1 MPNNTPYSLPK
12 NSKSWQLALDSV
24 STLLPAGVSSADLD
38 TLQSLPIFALIVVL
52 PATQAHQVVN
62 VHDYVQAWVDDQP
75 NWALVT
81 VTDDAVAERLPI
93 VIQDPS
99 TLENTD
105 QPHPAGQASTIT
117 PATVHRY
124 LLIPTT
130 GALMHPEKKS
140 AAAHIIDEQLTTRLR
155 QKLYEQVNQ
164 QVNPAAAPTDS
175 NAEVVDCHI
184 LSIGHMLRPHKLA
197 CFDMDSTL
205 IEQEVIDELAK
216 AAGIGEEVAAITES
230 AMRGEIEF
238 DESFAK
244 RLALLEGLS
253 TDVLDDICSQLTL
266 SRGAKFTLAALKAL
280 DYHTV
285 LVSGGFTYFAQHI
298 AAQLGIDE
306 VHANNLDID
315 SGEVTGYVQM
325 PIVNGERK
333 AMLTAK
339 IAQRLG
345 VEMTQVVCIGDGA
358 NDLPMMATADLGIAY
373 QAKPIVQARADAA
386 INVTGLEGVLY
397 ALGYPAP
404 QV

>member
-24 STLLPAGVSSADLD
+24 SSLLPTGVSSADLD

-52 PATQAHQVVN
+52 PSTSASALLN

-81 VTDDAVAERLPI
+81 VTDDADAERLPI
-93 VIQDPS
+93 TIADTGNLNGS
-99 TLENTD
+99 D
-105 QPHPAGQASTIT
+105 QACAIT
-117 PATVHRY
+117 PVTVHRY

-155 QKLYEQVNQ
+155 QKLHEQVSQ
-164 QVNPAAAPTDS
+164 QVSHMAETTDS
-175 NAEVVDCHI
+175 YAEVVDCHI

-216 AAGIGEEVAAITES
+216 AAGIGDAVATITES
-230 AMRGEIEF
+230 AMRGEIDF

-253 TDVLDDICSQLTL
+253 TEVLDDICHQLTL

-280 DYHTV
+280 GYHTV
-285 LVSGGFTYFAQHI
+285 LVSGGFTYFAQHV

-306 VHANNLDID
+306 VHANTLDID

-339 IAQRLG
+339 IAERLG
-345 VEMTQVVCIGDGA
+345 IEMSQVVCIGDGA

-373 QAKPIVQARADAA
+373 QAKPIVQSRADAA

-397 ALGYPAP
+397 ALGYPAAQP
-404 QV
+404 TA

>member
-24 STLLPAGVSSADLD
+24 SSLLPTGISSADLD
-38 TLQSLPIFALIVVL
+38 ALQSLPIFALIVVL
-52 PATQAHQVVN
+52 PSTSASPVLN
-62 VHDYVQAWVDDQP
+62 VHEYVQAWVDDQP

-81 VTDDAVAERLPI
+81 VTDDATAERLPI
-93 VIQDPS
+93 PIAD
-99 TLENTD
+99 TGTNNGAE
-105 QPHPAGQASTIT
+105 QARSIT
-117 PATVHRY
+117 PVSVHRY

-155 QKLYEQVNQ
+155 QKLTEQVN
-164 QVNPAAAPTDS
+164 NAADTASTH
-175 NAEVVDCHI
+175 AEVVDCHI

-216 AAGIGEEVAAITES
+216 AAGIGEAVATITES

-253 TDVLDDICSQLTL
+253 TDVLDDICGQLTL

-280 DYHTV
+280 GYHTV
-285 LVSGGFTYFAQHI
+285 LVSGGFTYFAKHI

-339 IAQRLG
+339 IAERLG
-345 VEMTQVVCIGDGA
+345 IEMTQVVCIGDGA

-373 QAKPIVQARADAA
+373 QAKPIVQSRADAA

-404 QV
+404 QASSL

>member
-1 MPNNTPYSLPK
+1 
-12 NSKSWQLALDSV
+12 LD
-24 STLLPAGVSSADLD
+24 A
-38 TLQSLPIFALIVVL
+38 LQSLPIFALIVVL
-52 PATQAHQVVN
+52 PSTSASPVLN
-62 VHDYVQAWVDDQP
+62 VHEYVQAWVDDQP

-81 VTDDAVAERLPI
+81 VTDDATAERLPI
-93 VIQDPS
+93 TIAD
-99 TLENTD
+99 TGTNNGAE
-105 QPHPAGQASTIT
+105 QARSIT
-117 PATVHRY
+117 PVSVHRY

-155 QKLYEQVNQ
+155 QKLTEQVNNT
-164 QVNPAAAPTDS
+164 VDTASTHS
-175 NAEVVDCHI
+175 EVVDCHI

-216 AAGIGEEVAAITES
+216 AAGIGEAVATITES

-253 TDVLDDICSQLTL
+253 TDVLDDICGQLTL

-280 DYHTV
+280 GYHTV
-285 LVSGGFTYFAQHI
+285 LVSGGFTYFAKHI

-339 IAQRLG
+339 IAERLG
-345 VEMTQVVCIGDGA
+345 IEMTQVVCIGDGA

-373 QAKPIVQARADAA
+373 QAKPIVQSRADAA

-404 QV
+404 QASSL

>member
-24 STLLPAGVSSADLD
+24 SSLLPTGISSADLD
-38 TLQSLPIFALIVVL
+38 ALQSLPIFALIVVL
-52 PATQAHQVVN
+52 PSTSASPVLN
-62 VHDYVQAWVDDQP
+62 VHEYVQAWVDDQP

-81 VTDDAVAERLPI
+81 VTDDATAERLPI
-93 VIQDPS
+93 TIAD
-99 TLENTD
+99 TGTNNGAE
-105 QPHPAGQASTIT
+105 QASSIT
-117 PATVHRY
+117 PVSIHRY

-155 QKLYEQVNQ
+155 QKLTEEVNNT
-164 QVNPAAAPTDS
+164 VDTTNTP
-175 NAEVVDCHI
+175 AEVVDCHI

-216 AAGIGEEVAAITES
+216 AAGIGEAVATITES

-253 TDVLDDICSQLTL
+253 TDVLDDICGQLTL

-280 DYHTV
+280 GYHTV
-285 LVSGGFTYFAQHI
+285 LVSGGFTYFAKHI

-339 IAQRLG
+339 IAERLG
-345 VEMTQVVCIGDGA
+345 IEMTQVVCIGDGA

-373 QAKPIVQARADAA
+373 QAKPIVQSRADAA

-404 QV
+404 QASFL

>member
-24 STLLPAGVSSADLD
+24 SSLLPTGISSADLD
-38 TLQSLPIFALIVVL
+38 ALQSLPIFALIVVL
-52 PATQAHQVVN
+52 PSTSASPVLN
-62 VHDYVQAWVDDQP
+62 VHEYVQAWVDDQP

-81 VTDDAVAERLPI
+81 VTDDATAERLPI
-93 VIQDPS
+93 PIADTS
-99 TLENTD
+99 TNNGAE
-105 QPHPAGQASTIT
+105 QARSIT
-117 PATVHRY
+117 PVSVHRY

-155 QKLYEQVNQ
+155 QKLTEQVNQ
-164 QVNPAAAPTDS
+164 TADTASTH
-175 NAEVVDCHI
+175 AEVVDCHI

-216 AAGIGEEVAAITES
+216 AAGIGEAVATITES

-253 TDVLDDICSQLTL
+253 TDVLDDICGQLTL

-280 DYHTV
+280 GYHTV
-285 LVSGGFTYFAQHI
+285 LVSGGFTYFAKHI

-339 IAQRLG
+339 IAERLG
-345 VEMTQVVCIGDGA
+345 IEMTQVVCIGDGA
-358 NDLPMMATADLGIAY
+358 NDLPMMTTADLGIAY
-373 QAKPIVQARADAA
+373 QAKPIVQSRADAA

-404 QV
+404 QDSSL

>member
-24 STLLPAGVSSADLD
+24 SSLLPTGVSSADLD

-52 PATQAHQVVN
+52 PSTSASALLN

-81 VTDDAVAERLPI
+81 VTDDADAERLPI
-93 VIQDPS
+93 TIADTGNLNGS
-99 TLENTD
+99 D
-105 QPHPAGQASTIT
+105 QACAIT
-117 PATVHRY
+117 PVTVHRY

-155 QKLYEQVNQ
+155 QKLHEQVSQ
-164 QVNPAAAPTDS
+164 QVSHTAETTDS
-175 NAEVVDCHI
+175 YAEVVDCHT

-216 AAGIGEEVAAITES
+216 AAGIGDAVATITES

-253 TDVLDDICSQLTL
+253 TEVLDDICHQLTL

-280 DYHTV
+280 GYHTV
-285 LVSGGFTYFAQHI
+285 LVSGGFTYFAQHV

-306 VHANNLDID
+306 VHANTLDID

-339 IAQRLG
+339 IAERLG
-345 VEMTQVVCIGDGA
+345 IEMSQVVCIGDGA

-373 QAKPIVQARADAA
+373 QAKPIVQSRADAA

-397 ALGYPAP
+397 ALGYPAAQP
-404 QV
+404 TA

>member
-24 STLLPAGVSSADLD
+24 SSLLPTGISSADLD
-38 TLQSLPIFALIVVL
+38 ALQSLPIFALIVVL
-52 PATQAHQVVN
+52 PSTSASPVLN
-62 VHDYVQAWVDDQP
+62 VHEYVQAWVDDQP

-81 VTDDAVAERLPI
+81 VTDDATAERLPVAI
-93 VIQDPS
+93 AD
-99 TLENTD
+99 TGTNNGAE
-105 QPHPAGQASTIT
+105 QASSIT
-117 PATVHRY
+117 PVSVHRY

-155 QKLYEQVNQ
+155 QKLTEQVTQ
-164 QVNPAAAPTDS
+164 QVNNAADTASTH
-175 NAEVVDCHI
+175 AEVVDCHI

-216 AAGIGEEVAAITES
+216 AAGIGEAVATITES

-253 TDVLDDICSQLTL
+253 TDVLDDICGQLTL

-280 DYHTV
+280 GYHTV
-285 LVSGGFTYFAQHI
+285 LVSGGFTYFAKHI

-339 IAQRLG
+339 IAERLG
-345 VEMTQVVCIGDGA
+345 IEMTQVVCIGDGA

-373 QAKPIVQARADAA
+373 QAKPIVQSRADAA

-404 QV
+404 QTSSL

>member
-24 STLLPAGVSSADLD
+24 SSLLPTGISSADLD
-38 TLQSLPIFALIVVL
+38 ALQSLPIFALIVVL
-52 PATQAHQVVN
+52 PNTSASPVLN
-62 VHDYVQAWVDDQP
+62 VHEYVQAWVDDQP

-81 VTDDAVAERLPI
+81 VTDDATAERLPI
-93 VIQDPS
+93 AIAD
-99 TLENTD
+99 TGTNNGAE
-105 QPHPAGQASTIT
+105 QASSIT
-117 PATVHRY
+117 PVSVHRY

-155 QKLYEQVNQ
+155 QKLTEQVN
-164 QVNPAAAPTDS
+164 NAADTASTH
-175 NAEVVDCHI
+175 AEVVDCHI

-216 AAGIGEEVAAITES
+216 AAGIGEAVATITES

-253 TDVLDDICSQLTL
+253 TDVLDDICGQLTL

-280 DYHTV
+280 GYHTV
-285 LVSGGFTYFAQHI
+285 LVSGGFTYFAKHI

-339 IAQRLG
+339 IAERLG
-345 VEMTQVVCIGDGA
+345 IEMTQVVCIGDGA

-373 QAKPIVQARADAA
+373 QAKPIVQSRADAA

-404 QV
+404 QASSL